1 MLDCL
6 GSQGTAQGHDVP
18 VNIKTVYCV
27 DAAGEQRQGRFF
39 HAAGG
44 GAEQGRV
51 HMTQFLHVAYGLDA
65 VYSFAAGAAHDTCQ
79 FHIGSGAQGVHS
91 VFPDVAVS
99 YNGYFNHLGS
109 K

>member
-18 VNIKTVYCV
+18 VNIEAVNCV
-27 DAAGEQRQGRFF
+27 DAAGEQRQGR
-39 HAAGG
+39 
-44 GAEQGRV
+44 V
-51 HMTQFLHVAYGLDA
+51 HMAQFLHVAYGLDA

-99 YNGYFNHLGS
+99 YDGYFNHLGS